1 MTSKD
6 RRKSRIIALQIA
18 YGCELSNNSV
28 ENLFES
34 FFKDSHLKS
43 ENIEKYSKSL
53 VKICQKNIVKIDK
66 IIDENSQNW
75 ELNRIAMTDKLV
87 LRLAI
92 VEMLHFEDVP
102 HKVSIS
108 EAVEISKVFGTNNS
122 GVFVNGILDAVLK
135 KMLKGNIA

>member
-1 MTSKD
+1 M
-6 RRKSRIIALQIA
+6 
-18 YGCELSNNSV
+18 
-28 ENLFES
+28 
-34 FFKDSHLKS
+34 
-43 ENIEKYSKSL
+43 
-53 VKICQKNIVKIDK
+53 
-66 IIDENSQNW
+66 
-75 ELNRIAMTDKLV
+75 
-87 LRLAI
+87 RLAI

>member
-28 ENLFES
+28 ENIFES
-34 FFKDSHLKS
+34 FFKDNNLKS
-43 ENIEKYSKSL
+43 VNIEKYSKSL

-108 EAVEISKVFGTNNS
+108 EAIEISKVFGTNNS

>member
-28 ENLFES
+28 ENIFES
-34 FFKDSHLKS
+34 FFKDNNLKS
-43 ENIEKYSKSL
+43 VNIEKYSKSL

>member
-28 ENLFES
+28 ENIFES
-34 FFKDSHLKS
+34 FFKDNRLKS

>member
-28 ENLFES
+28 ENTFES
-34 FFKDSHLKS
+34 FFKDNHLKS

>member
-28 ENLFES
+28 ENIFES
-34 FFKDSHLKS
+34 FFKDNHLKS

-108 EAVEISKVFGTNNS
+108 EAVEISKVFGTHNS

>member
-28 ENLFES
+28 ENIFES
-34 FFKDSHLKS
+34 FFKDNHLKS

-53 VKICQKNIVKIDK
+53 VKICQKNIIKIDK

>member
-28 ENLFES
+28 ENIFES
-34 FFKDSHLKS
+34 FFKDNHLKS

-108 EAVEISKVFGTNNS
+108 EAIEISKVFGTNNS

>member
-28 ENLFES
+28 ENIFES
-34 FFKDSHLKS
+34 FFKDNHLKS
-43 ENIEKYSKSL
+43 ENIEKYSKNL
-53 VKICQKNIVKIDK
+53 VKICQKNIIKIDK

>member
-28 ENLFES
+28 ENIFES
-34 FFKDSHLKS
+34 FFKDNHLKS
-43 ENIEKYSKSL
+43 ENIEKYSMSL

-75 ELNRIAMTDKLV
+75 ELSRIAMTDKLV

>member
-28 ENLFES
+28 ENIFES
-34 FFKDSHLKS
+34 FFKDNHLKS

>member
-28 ENLFES
+28 ENIFES
-34 FFKDSHLKS
+34 FFRDNHLKS
-43 ENIEKYSKSL
+43 VNIEKYSKSL

>member
-28 ENLFES
+28 ENIFES
-34 FFKDSHLKS
+34 FFKDNHLKS

-75 ELNRIAMTDKLV
+75 ELNRIAITDKLV